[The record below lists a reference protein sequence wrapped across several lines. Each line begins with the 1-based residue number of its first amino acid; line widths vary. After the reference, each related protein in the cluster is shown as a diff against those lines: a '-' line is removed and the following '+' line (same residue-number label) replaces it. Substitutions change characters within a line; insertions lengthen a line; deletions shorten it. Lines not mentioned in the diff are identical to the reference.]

1 MAAQE
6 TDEEYEKRRL
16 AHVASFREK
25 QIAVTAAELEAM
37 RDIVSVLRELP
48 KDGQKR
54 ALRWAADHLDNLD
67 DDPMRSFTYGD
78 RPPF

>member
-1 MAAQE
+1 MASE
-6 TDEEYEKRRL
+6 TDEEYEKRRQ
-16 AHVASFREK
+16 AHIAQHREK
-25 QIAVTAAELEAM
+25 QFRVTATELEAM
-37 RDIVSVLRELP
+37 RDIVAVLRELP

-54 ALRWAADHLDNLD
+54 AMRWAADHLDNLD